1 MCDCVAGR
9 VQYNDSQ
16 KQKKINELLF
26 FVGSKIVIASF
37 RLLVEKPH

>member
-1 MCDCVAGR
+1 MCVTAWLA
-9 VQYNDSQ
+9 VYNDSQ

-37 RLLVEKPH
+37 RLLVEKCH